1 MAVKLRAVT
10 TATNV
15 DGTSAS
21 SITINKPT
29 GTVEGDILILIT
41 NQYTGDT
48 GMAGVTSQGF
58 VLLDII
64 DEGTDLRS
72 RAWKKVAT
80 SSEPA
85 SYTLNF
91 AGAGGSVGAT
101 LAAFAGGYDVTT
113 WANIVTGT
121 DDPASGYDLDCA
133 RDSVGYQAY
142 VWRNDTANTTVTWS
156 FGSEVT
162 DISSKATTAIRSGQ
176 STMYYG
182 PPDLEDIVNAG
193 DELPAAEA
201 NPATAPLFGIF
212 WNFLIGDKAP
222 DNEAWDDTDLSTAVE
237 LKLDRVELDAVGS
250 IDTRFACD
258 FTGTVSAITATAE
271 SEPAAQ
277 AADGLPLTNWLDD
290 TTVAPQALTYDFGAS
305 ATPRAKRYRITSAA
319 TGSTY
324 GATLDPMNWTVEG
337 SNDGSSWTVIDTRE
351 NEAFGNRGDTREFRI
366 ADPGDYRYYK
376 LNVSSNFGSA
386 STVGVQLA
394 EWRLSSVDVWED
406 ITPFVNYDGKVR
418 IVRGL
423 QGTSGR
429 SDYTRAYMTL
439 KNTDGRFTVD
449 NLGGAYH
456 GALQRNNELRISR
469 AYGTKSL
476 QLQGAVRVE
485 GTDMIG
491 DCFRTPLAYSL
502 QIASDLDV
510 RLDLDMESW
519 KAEQSLVG
527 LGIDSSAPEVGW
539 ALYMGSDGKLHFT
552 WVKSTGDVFDLKSTV
567 AVPDAVR
574 QSVRA
579 SFDANDGSGNSVVT
593 FYTATT
599 FNGTWVQLGEPVSVS
614 TGGTDIAYAGGSLA
628 IGHTGTRSPRGIHG
642 RVYNFELRDT
652 ALGTTVA
659 DLDFT
664 AMDNG
669 SRTYT
674 DSAGNLWI
682 ALNYAVVSNRR
693 YRFHGEVATWPIAW
707 DTTGNWVQA
716 DITAAGVQKRLERG
730 GAAGSVMYRHHTRG
744 IVENPGFDF
753 QRGQAVGYW
762 PMEDKKDSYQCA
774 SALTGK
780 PHLEI
785 YGNPKFEEFTDFRE
799 SDALP
804 DLNGAKFGARV
815 VGAADGYVDCRFIMD
830 IPADATITT
839 GANLITLWGN
849 GTQAKFQL
857 HVGNSTEWDWHF
869 YTEAA
874 LETGTPSHVSAAIPV
889 TVVGERFHVRVQL
902 QQVGA
907 DIFIAVELM
916 SVYGESLGSSVQSVA
931 GQTFGRIYR
940 VQVNDA
946 EAVRN
951 TGIGMGHLAIYGTE
965 FPTWTDP
972 INAHH
977 YELAASRIERICNE
991 EGIEYRLVG
1000 GAAGSQFMGYQTPG
1014 SVQEIM
1020 SSAAVS
1026 DSGYLTDPLD
1036 AFGIEFRTDRSVMS
1050 RAARLSLSYTGNELS
1065 NELRPTQDDAHL
1077 VNDFEAR
1084 RGDAGSSRFVLT
1096 EGKLSVQA
1104 PPHGV
1109 GPYSA
1114 EQSYSLAHEGQCV
1127 DIASWQVHQGT
1138 LDEERFPRIIV
1149 ALENA
1154 RIAASPAL
1162 IEAILNLDIG
1172 YRVDV
1177 YDTPSFLPARDIRQL
1192 VIGYEEIFDQFQHE
1206 NRMNTIPERAFEV
1219 ASYSSGYRFDTS
1231 GSELYQD
1238 ITDTATSIKVST
1250 TNGPEWTVDPE
1261 AIPIDLDVDGEQMR
1275 VSAVGRLISS
1285 NPFFDTD
1292 ITGWTND
1299 TGSDVVAWSQDYVH
1313 FYEQA
1318 EASMKLTPDGVSSF
1332 ADGVNTASAVGTV
1345 VPLEQY
1351 EMSAWVYTPT
1361 GSTNVSVSVFW
1372 RTSGNVFI
1380 STGTGTDRTIPAG
1393 VWTHISETFQA
1404 PATASRAQARVR
1416 VGGTPAAG
1424 NITYWYSARLVEKSE
1439 DPAYT
1444 FDSFNRADSTT
1455 NLGSTDDGVIQ
1466 AWTQHSGTWGIN
1478 GNAAYISAAATSVAT
1493 IAGTADFE
1501 RCEVTMSS
1509 FASGSASIVFRAI
1522 DQNTR
1527 CRFGGTVGTTPDLV
1541 FRVGG
1546 VDTRTEPASGY
1557 TLAAGDKLGIRA
1569 QGSVVQAFIN
1579 DILVLTVSET
1589 DNMAETRV
1597 GMLVTTT
1604 VPRFNNFSFDPGTG
1618 PQTLT
1623 VERGINGVT
1632 AHHNQGAEVELWRPP
1647 YRGL

>member
-1 MAVKLRAVT
+1 MAVKFRAIT

-29 GTVEGDILILIT
+29 GVVEGDVLILIT

-64 DEGTDLRS
+64 DQGTDLRS
-72 RAWKKVAT
+72 RAWKKIAT

-91 AGAGGSVGAT
+91 GGAGGSVGAT
-101 LAAFAGGYDVTT
+101 LVAFAGGYDVTT
-113 WANIVTGT
+113 WANITT
-121 DDPASGYDLDCA
+121 STADPASGYDLDCA

-156 FGSEVT
+156 YGTEKA
-162 DISSKATTAIRSGQ
+162 DISSKATTAVRSGQ
-176 STMYYG
+176 SVMYYG
-182 PPDLEDIVNAG
+182 PPDTEDIVNAG
-193 DELPAAEA
+193 DEFLSAAA
-201 NPATAPLFGIF
+201 DPVQAPLYGIF
-212 WNFLIGDKAP
+212 WTFLIGDRAP
-222 DNEAWDDTDLSTAVE
+222 DDEPWDDTDLQTAVE

-250 IDTRFACD
+250 IETRFACD
-258 FTGTVSAITATAE
+258 FTGTVSAITASAQTE
-271 SEPAAQ
+271 AASQ
-277 AADGLPLTNWLDD
+277 AADGLPGTNWRDSA
-290 TTVAPQALTYDFGAS
+290 TAAPQTLTYDFGAS
-305 ATPRAKRYRITSAA
+305 AAPMAKRYRIRSAA
-319 TGSTY
+319 AGSVGSTDM
-324 GATLDPMNWTVEG
+324 DPMSWTVDG
-337 SNDGSSWTVIDTRE
+337 SNNGSSWTVLDTRTD
-351 NEAFGNRGDTREFRI
+351 EAFGNRGDVREFRI
-366 ADPGDYRYYK
+366 ASPGSYRYYR
-376 LNVSSNFGSA
+376 LSVTANWSSGS
-386 STVGVQLA
+386 TTGVQLA
-394 EWRLSSVDVWED
+394 EFRLSSVDVWED
-406 ITPFVNYDGKVR
+406 ITPYVNYDGKVR
-418 IVRGL
+418 ITRGL

-429 SDYTRAYMTL
+429 SDYTRAHFTL
-439 KNTDGRFTVD
+439 KNTDGRFTID
-449 NLGGAYH
+449 NLDGAYH
-456 GALQRNNELRISR
+456 GALQRNTECRISR

-491 DCFRTPLAYSL
+491 DCFRTPLTYGL
-502 QIASDLDV
+502 QITGDLDV

-539 ALYMGSDGKLHFT
+539 ALYMGSDGKLHYT
-552 WVKSTGDVFDLKSTV
+552 WVVTTGAVYDLKSTV
-567 AVPDAVR
+567 AVPDATR

-579 SFDANDGSGNSVVT
+579 VYDGNDGSGNSVVT

-599 FNGTWVQLGEPVSVS
+599 FNGTWTQLGEPVSVAS
-614 TGGTDIAYAGGSLA
+614 GGLGTAYAGGNLA

-642 RVYNFELRDT
+642 RVYNFELRDL

-664 AMDNG
+664 TIDNG
-669 SRTYT
+669 AKSYT

-785 YGNPKFEEFTDFRE
+785 YGNPKFEEFNDFKE
-799 SDALP
+799 SEALP

-815 VGAADGYVDCRFIMD
+815 VGAEDGYVECRFVMD

-874 LETGTPSHVSAAIPV
+874 LETGTPSYVSAAIPV
-889 TVVGERFHVRVQL
+889 VVVGERFHVRVVLEQD
-902 QQVGA
+902 GA
-907 DIFIAVELM
+907 DIDIRVDLM
-916 SVYGESLGSSVQSVA
+916 SVFGEVLGSSSQTVA

-946 EAVRN
+946 ESVRN
-951 TGIGMGHLAIYGTE
+951 TGIGMGHLAIYGSQY
-965 FPTWTDP
+965 PTWTTP

-977 YELAASRIERICNE
+977 YELAARRIERVCNE
-991 EGIEYRLVG
+991 EGIEFRLVG
-1000 GAAGSQFMGYQTPG
+1000 DASGSQFMGFQSPD
-1014 SVQEIM
+1014 SVQQIM

-1050 RAARLSLSYTGNELS
+1050 RAARLTLSYTGNELS
-1065 NELRPTQDDAHL
+1065 NELRPTQDDSHR

-1096 EGKLSVQA
+1096 EGKLSIQA

-1109 GPYSA
+1109 GPYSS

-1162 IEAILNLDIG
+1162 IEAILNLDMG

-1177 YDTPSFLPARDIRQL
+1177 VDTPAFLPARDIRQL
-1192 VIGYEEIFDQFQHE
+1192 VIGYEEVFDQFQHE
-1206 NRMNTIPERAFEV
+1206 VRMNTIPERAFEI
-1219 ASYSSGYRFDTS
+1219 AEYSSGYRFDTS

-1238 ITDTATSIKVST
+1238 VTEAATSIKVST
-1250 TNGPEWTVDPE
+1250 TRGPEWTVKPS

-1275 VSAVGRLISS
+1275 VTAVGRLISS
-1285 NPFFDTD
+1285 NPFFHTAITD
-1292 ITGWTND
+1292 WTND
-1299 TGSDVVAWSQDYVH
+1299 TGSDTVVRSTDYVH

-1318 EASMKLTPDGVSSF
+1318 VASMKLTPDGVSSF

-1345 VPLEQY
+1345 TPLEQY
-1351 EMSAWVYTPT
+1351 EMSAWVYSPT
-1361 GSTNVSVSVFW
+1361 GQANVSVSVFW
-1372 RTSGNVFI
+1372 RTAANAFI
-1380 STGTGTDRTIPAG
+1380 STSSGTDRTIAAG

-1404 PATASRAQARVR
+1404 PATSSRAQARVR
-1416 VGGTPAAG
+1416 VGGTPSAG
-1424 NITYWYSARLVEKSE
+1424 SITYWYSVRLVEKSE
-1439 DPAYT
+1439 DTATT

-1455 NLGSTDDGVIQ
+1455 VLGSTDDDLVQ
-1466 AWTQHSGTWGIN
+1466 AWTQDVGTWGIN
-1478 GNAAYISAAATSVAT
+1478 GNAAYISAAATSVASV
-1493 IAGTADFE
+1493 AGTADFE
-1501 RCEVTMSS
+1501 RVEVTVSS
-1509 FASGSASIVFRAI
+1509 WASGGAFVGFRQADANNRARWGGIVGAA
-1522 DQNTR
+1522 
-1527 CRFGGTVGTTPDLV
+1527 PDLA

-1546 VDTRTEPASGY
+1546 VVTRTDAATGY
-1557 TLAAGDKLGIRA
+1557 ILAAGDKLGVRC
-1569 QGSVVQAFIN
+1569 QGSVVQCFIN
-1579 DILVLTVSET
+1579 DILVMTVTET
-1589 DNMAETRV
+1589 DNMTGTRV
-1597 GMLVTTT
+1597 GMVLTTT
-1604 VPRFNNFSFDPGTG
+1604 VPRMNNFSFDPGTG
-1618 PQTLT
+1618 PQTMT

-1632 AHHNQGAEVELWRPP
+1632 AHHNQGTEVELWRPP